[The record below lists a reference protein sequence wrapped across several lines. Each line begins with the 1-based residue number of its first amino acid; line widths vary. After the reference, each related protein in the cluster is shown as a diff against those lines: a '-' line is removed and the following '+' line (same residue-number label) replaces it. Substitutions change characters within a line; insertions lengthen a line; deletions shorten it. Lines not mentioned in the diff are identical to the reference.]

1 MRVFS
6 FAIILFIAFGAT
18 AQKRVKKVV
27 LDQSIKA
34 IQIDATNCYVIML
47 HTSKDNTVEVDARM
61 DGEYSD
67 DLELTMTETGN
78 TLVLGAG
85 FQPIFIN
92 PNDKLSAHKVV
103 SIALD
108 IVVPMWKNVE
118 VYGTNARVV
127 VYGDYN
133 NLDVVLSD
141 GTCVLNNVSQN
152 VEVKTQSGNI
162 VVNADKAEIIA
173 RTKYGELSNN
183 PISGGL
189 NRYTL
194 HSVTG
199 NIELHKTE

>member
-1 MRVFS
+1 M
-6 FAIILFIAFGAT
+6 
-18 AQKRVKKVV
+18 

-47 HTSKDNTVEVDARM
+47 HTGKENVVEVDARM

-67 DLELTMTETGN
+67 DLELTVAETGN
-78 TLVLGAG
+78 TLALGAG
-85 FQPIFIN
+85 FQPVFIN

-108 IVVPMWKNVE
+108 IIVPMWKNVE
-118 VYGTNARVV
+118 VYGTNARVI

-141 GTCVLNNVSQN
+141 GTCELNNVSQN
-152 VEVKTQSGNI
+152 VGVKTQSGNI
-162 VVNADKAEIIA
+162 VVNADRAEITA
-173 RTKYGELSNN
+173 QTKYGQLSDN
-183 PISGGL
+183 PISHGS

-194 HSVTG
+194 HTVTG